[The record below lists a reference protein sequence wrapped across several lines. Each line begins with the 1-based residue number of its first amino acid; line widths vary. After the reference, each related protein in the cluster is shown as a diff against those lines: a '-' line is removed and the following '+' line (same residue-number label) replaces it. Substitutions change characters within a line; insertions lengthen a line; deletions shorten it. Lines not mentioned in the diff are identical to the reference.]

1 MTEANGPN
9 HAPGAGER
17 GEIEIM
23 TGPQLAEHNGPAK
36 LYTVTELAEELGVT
50 PRALRFY
57 EDKDLITPSR
67 AGTTRVYTKRE
78 HARMQLILRG
88 KRLGFSL
95 REIKQ
100 FLDLYDV
107 DPAHKEQLRTLLDA
121 ARHRISELEK
131 TREALTKTLE
141 ELRDIEDQCLRA
153 LAKRG
158 AKGG

>member
-1 MTEANGPN
+1 MRAATA
-9 HAPGAGER
+9 
-17 GEIEIM
+17 
-23 TGPQLAEHNGPAK
+23 AEHALAR

-57 EDKDLITPSR
+57 EDKGLIAPSR

-100 FLDLYDV
+100 FLDLYDI
-107 DPAHKEQLRTLLDA
+107 DPTHLEQLRQLLDA
-121 ARHRISELEK
+121 VRHRVEELEK
-131 TREALTKTLE
+131 TREALTETLT
-141 ELRDIEDQCLRA
+141 ELRDIEDQALKA
-153 LAKRG
+153 LATRTG
-158 AKGG
+158 KGD